1 MAQISFFKRSIGMLP
16 KGVRRKVYRIQAVES
31 ADQQHALQLRDGSDA
46 ITHQDTIVLM
56 ISHNF
61 FFFQINAVQP
71 AYSAAHPQGSPGIF
85 INGRDTVAQQ
95 PKARCLRRQLP
106 LHSHVH
112 IANNQAFGGSTYQH
126 LMLLGFINDRN
137 KFPFNLSVQINALES
152 IHLRDIEVHSF
163 CRSYP

>member
-71 AYSAAHPQGSPGIF
+71 AYSALSCSYRKQSSLWW
-85 INGRDTVAQQ
+85 
-95 PKARCLRRQLP
+95 KYL
-106 LHSHVH
+106 
-112 IANNQAFGGSTYQH
+112 STSDAAWFH
-126 LMLLGFINDRN
+126 
-137 KFPFNLSVQINALES
+137 K
-152 IHLRDIEVHSF
+152 
-163 CRSYP
+163 